1 MPNWKKLIVSGSDA
15 SLSTLTITNSGST
28 DDSLLLTATED
39 SSTAAPVATFKR
51 NSSSPGD
58 ADYLGQL
65 KFKGEN
71 DADQEVVYAKITA
84 KIQDASD
91 GSEDGLIEFANKKA
105 GSNNITARLRSDKL
119 QLINGTELEVDGQ
132 VSASSFIGDGSGLTG
147 LVSGT
152 TNYVPIYDSSGI
164 TESLI
169 SQSTYGEENDT
180 QVVIAAQRTFI
191 NSQVVTTTYSSPSG
205 TALRL
210 GGIGNTNEIR
220 IEGADIESATD
231 AAKKILT
238 VGQDGQ
244 IHTADGNE
252 SISGSFSGSFIGDGS
267 GLTGLVSTIQS
278 SSTAADS
285 FTSATT
291 HSVSH
296 NLGTLSPFVQ
306 VYDDNNEL
314 FIPTK
319 VKVVN
324 SDTVTIFMDPATSG
338 KVTIADAGH
347 IISGSGDYSLLINTP
362 SGIVSGA
369 AQTVAHLPTNTVSGS
384 AQVVSL
390 LSGQNLTLGE
400 VSASK
405 IHTTVVSSSI
415 AFSSGSNIFGDEL
428 TDVHQITGSLNVTG
442 SANLVASQSVNTRDD
457 SSLGMWAG
465 SQAQYDALGS
475 YNSNTIYFVT

>member
-1 MPNWKKLIVSGSDA
+1 MPNWKKLITSGSDA

-147 LVSGT
+147 IST
-152 TNYVPIYDSSGI
+152 T
-164 TESLI
+164 
-169 SQSTYGEENDT
+169 
-180 QVVIAAQRTFI
+180 VV
-191 NSQVVTTTYSSPSG
+191 
-205 TALRL
+205 
-210 GGIGNTNEIR
+210 
-220 IEGADIESATD
+220 
-231 AAKKILT
+231 
-238 VGQDGQ
+238 
-244 IHTADGNE
+244 
-252 SISGSFSGSFIGDGS
+252 
-267 GLTGLVSTIQS
+267 S
-278 SSTAADS
+278 SSTVSDT

-296 NLGTLSPFVQ
+296 TLGTKDLIIN
-306 VYDDNNEL
+306 VYDSNDDIFVPSRINT
-314 FIPTK
+314 PTTSS
-319 VKVVN
+319 VV
-324 SDTVTIFMDPATSG
+324 IYMDPATTGRVVIG
-338 KVTIADAGH
+338 KAGH
-347 IISGSGDYSLLINTP
+347 IVSGSTLLDNT
-362 SGIVSGA
+362 GVI
-369 AQTVAHLPTNTVSGS
+369 SGS
-384 AQVVSL
+384 AQIASDI
-390 LSGQNLTLGE
+390 SGSFTS
-400 VSASK
+400 VSAS
-405 IHTTVVSSSI
+405 I
-415 AFSSGSNIFGDEL
+415 ATEL
-428 TDVHQITGSLNVTG
+428 NNATGSVSL
-442 SANLVASQSVNTRDD
+442 NTRD
-457 SSLGMWAG
+457 SSTFSFWQG

-475 YNSNTIYFVT
+475 YDSNVIYFTT

>member
-147 LVSGT
+147 IST
-152 TNYVPIYDSSGI
+152 T
-164 TESLI
+164 
-169 SQSTYGEENDT
+169 
-180 QVVIAAQRTFI
+180 VV
-191 NSQVVTTTYSSPSG
+191 
-205 TALRL
+205 
-210 GGIGNTNEIR
+210 
-220 IEGADIESATD
+220 
-231 AAKKILT
+231 
-238 VGQDGQ
+238 
-244 IHTADGNE
+244 
-252 SISGSFSGSFIGDGS
+252 
-267 GLTGLVSTIQS
+267 S
-278 SSTAADS
+278 SSTVSDT

-296 NLGTLSPFVQ
+296 TLGTKDLIIN
-306 VYDDNNEL
+306 VYDSNDDIFVPSRINT
-314 FIPTK
+314 PTTSS
-319 VKVVN
+319 VV
-324 SDTVTIFMDPATSG
+324 IYMDPATTGRVVIG
-338 KVTIADAGH
+338 KAGH
-347 IISGSGDYSLLINTP
+347 IVSGSTLLDNT
-362 SGIVSGA
+362 GVI
-369 AQTVAHLPTNTVSGS
+369 SGS
-384 AQVVSL
+384 AQIASDI
-390 LSGQNLTLGE
+390 SGSFTS
-400 VSASK
+400 VSAS
-405 IHTTVVSSSI
+405 I
-415 AFSSGSNIFGDEL
+415 ATEL
-428 TDVHQITGSLNVTG
+428 NNATGSVSL
-442 SANLVASQSVNTRDD
+442 NTRD
-457 SSLGMWAG
+457 SSTFSFWQG

-475 YNSNTIYFVT
+475 YDSNVIYFTT